1 MNSILIVTSI
11 FDIGGLET
19 HIKGQINEL
28 TALGCKVHL
37 ATGSQ
42 FNSVL
47 VPKSVASVTKNLA
60 FDSNATINEVLY
72 TIETLRQLI
81 RKHKI
86 DIVHAHPFASILL
99 GCIAAEME
107 GVAFTLT
114 LHGPA
119 SLNSL
124 SYFQEFLFKSCL
136 LPNAKLIFGVSEEVE
151 ELVTP
156 YLRDKNQIS
165 VLSNGIDF
173 SSFKL
178 SVKNQIDHRWL
189 IVSRLDS
196 MKIVGITDFII
207 KAKQVGLKGVLIV
220 GDGPAKE
227 ALQNQLLLDGL
238 GEFVEFLGMRV
249 DVPQLMQTVAGVA
262 GMGRVAL
269 EGVASFK
276 PVFLIGYDGVKGVL
290 NPKLFELACK
300 ANFSGRNLV
309 TIDVNHF
316 QTQYEYINND
326 EIKKLYN
333 DVSNE
338 FSESVVWRKFLEKI
352 QIIPPQSSS
361 ILSDFYRL
369 LRVNHFP
376 NDSFWS
382 SSVIFDCFGSLIH
395 SMKYFEQNMVASFF
409 YYRDKFIDIRLVQ
422 EISERDEKITHLIQE
437 HDFLEKR
444 ILENVNKIQALEQ
457 SFIQIKSSKSW
468 LLTRPLRFTRI
479 FINNP
484 IVALYQLAKFIYWR
498 LPLPFRQSLHGVK
511 DKVTRQFKGKIV
523 AQSVGDKADLSWDDF
538 AQNVLLNR
546 NNYKGVFVQE
556 LVIDWN
562 VPLYQRPQHLATA
575 LGRLG
580 YLVIYKT
587 DNWAGDNV
595 NGFREVE
602 KNVWLTNQI
611 HHVDTINGVVRSFY
625 STAYANTPQT
635 LLKNDKRGMLIY
647 EYIDHIDPQISG
659 DAENIQRLLAL
670 KDLACTSDVD
680 FVVASARK
688 LEEEMVSLVGKKKV
702 ISIPNG
708 VDTRHYRNPIH
719 KKMPLPDN
727 VVQFR
732 KKYTNIVGY
741 FGALAPWLWYDLIND
756 LVKSRPDLGFV
767 FIGPDYYGGLAK
779 LPKAENVLYLGVVDY
794 KILPA
799 YAHTFDVCF
808 IPFALGEIAKTTS
821 PLKLFEYFALMKP
834 VVVTSDMQEC
844 IQFQEVFSGGD
855 VSSISQAIDKAIVI
869 KKDHEFCQKLS
880 NLADQNDWD
889 KRAQELDVVFQALK
903 DGILS
908 ENRN

>member
-1 MNSILIVTSI
+1 
-11 FDIGGLET
+11 
-19 HIKGQINEL
+19 
-28 TALGCKVHL
+28 
-37 ATGSQ
+37 
-42 FNSVL
+42 
-47 VPKSVASVTKNLA
+47 
-60 FDSNATINEVLY
+60 
-72 TIETLRQLI
+72 
-81 RKHKI
+81 
-86 DIVHAHPFASILL
+86 
-99 GCIAAEME
+99 
-107 GVAFTLT
+107 
-114 LHGPA
+114 
-119 SLNSL
+119 
-124 SYFQEFLFKSCL
+124 
-136 LPNAKLIFGVSEEVE
+136 
-151 ELVTP
+151 
-156 YLRDKNQIS
+156 
-165 VLSNGIDF
+165 
-173 SSFKL
+173 
-178 SVKNQIDHRWL
+178 RWL

-422 EISERDEKITHLIQE
+422 EISERDEKIVYLTQEISIGREENVCLVQEISERDEKITHLIQE

-468 LLTRPLRFTRI
+468 LLTRPLRFTRM
-479 FINNP
+479 FVNDP
-484 IVALYQLAKFIYWR
+484 MVALYQLAKFIYWR
-498 LPLPFRQSLHGVK
+498 LPLPVRQSLHGVK
-511 DKVTRQFKGKIV
+511 DKVIRQFKGRMITQ
-523 AQSVGDKADLSWDDF
+523 AVGDTSDLSWEEF
-538 AQNVLLNR
+538 NSGILANR
-546 NNYKGVFVQE
+546 DSYLGIFIQE
-556 LVIDWN
+556 LAVDWN
-562 VPLYQRPQHLATA
+562 IPLYQRPQHMATA

-587 DNWAGDNV
+587 DNWGGDNV

-602 KNVWLTNQI
+602 KNVWLTNKTQQ
-611 HHVDTINGVVRSFY
+611 VDTIPSVVRSIY
-625 STAYANTPQT
+625 STAFQNTPQT
-635 LLKNDKRGMLIY
+635 LLKNNKRGILIY

-719 KKMPLPDN
+719 KKMALPNN

>member
-207 KAKQVGLKGVLIV
+207 KAKQVGLKGVLIA

-227 ALQNQLLLDGL
+227 ELQRRLLAKNL
-238 GEFVEFLGMRV
+238 GEFVEFLGVRD
-249 DVPQLMQTVAGVA
+249 DVAQLMQGAAGVA

-269 EGVASFK
+269 EGIASKK
-276 PVFLIGYDGVKGVL
+276 PVFLVGYDGVKGML
-290 NPKLFELACK
+290 NKDLFEQASK
-300 ANFSGRNLV
+300 ANFSGRNLE
-309 TIDVNHF
+309 TIDAKEF
-316 QTQYEYINND
+316 QVQCANIDKGEVTQLYEKINKD
-326 EIKKLYN
+326 
-333 DVSNE
+333 
-338 FSESVVWRKFLEKI
+338 FSDTIIWAKFLGKI
-352 QIIPPQSSS
+352 TTIRPKSSS
-361 ILSDFYRL
+361 ILSDCYRL
-369 LRVNHFP
+369 LKMNGASNQP
-376 NDSFWS
+376 FWHS
-382 SSVIFDCFGSLIH
+382 LIVFDYLGSLIH
-395 SMKYFEQNMVASFF
+395 GVKYFEAKQVASFL
-409 YYRDKFIDIRLVQ
+409 YYRDKFMDMRLVQ

-468 LLTRPLRFTRI
+468 LLTRPLRFTRM
-479 FINNP
+479 FVNDP
-484 IVALYQLAKFIYWR
+484 MVALYQLAKFIYWR
-498 LPLPFRQSLHGVK
+498 LPLPVRQSLHGVK
-511 DKVTRQFKGKIV
+511 DKVIRQFKGRMITQ
-523 AQSVGDKADLSWDDF
+523 AVGDTSDLSWEEF
-538 AQNVLLNR
+538 NSGILANR
-546 NNYKGVFVQE
+546 DSYLGIFIQE
-556 LVIDWN
+556 LAVDWN
-562 VPLYQRPQHLATA
+562 IPLYQRPQHMATA

-587 DNWAGDNV
+587 DNWGGDNV

-602 KNVWLTNQI
+602 KNVWLTNKTQQ
-611 HHVDTINGVVRSFY
+611 VDTIPSVVRSIY
-625 STAYANTPQT
+625 STAFQNTPQT
-635 LLKNDKRGMLIY
+635 LLKNNKRGILIY